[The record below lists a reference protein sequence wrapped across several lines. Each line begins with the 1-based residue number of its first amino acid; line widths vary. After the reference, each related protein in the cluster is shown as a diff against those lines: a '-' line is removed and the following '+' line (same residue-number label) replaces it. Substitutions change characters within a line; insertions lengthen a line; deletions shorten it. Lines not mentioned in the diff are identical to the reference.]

1 MEIGK
6 HLTGFL
12 MSLGWGLV
20 ASISMSI
27 SLGILLKVYDMMT
40 PINEWEEIRKG
51 NIACAIIMA
60 AVIIAFGMVV
70 AFTMSVPDTIT
81 IINKAATP

>member
-1 MEIGK
+1 
-6 HLTGFL
+6 
-12 MSLGWGLV
+12 
-20 ASISMSI
+20 
-27 SLGILLKVYDMMT
+27 
-40 PINEWEEIRKG
+40 
-51 NIACAIIMA
+51 MA